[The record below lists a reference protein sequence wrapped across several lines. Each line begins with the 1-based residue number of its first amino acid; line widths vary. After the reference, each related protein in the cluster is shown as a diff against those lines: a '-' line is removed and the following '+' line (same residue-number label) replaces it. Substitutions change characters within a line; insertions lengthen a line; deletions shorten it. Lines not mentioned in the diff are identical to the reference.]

1 MVVNQGNVVSV
12 AIFKTKDDTPVGA
25 NGHGPISLVITL
37 KLVQT
42 IAWKI
47 ESLRGGSGVQYCQ
60 NAVHF
65 LDQVGAKAA
74 AIVLLEQ
81 PHQALVLEA
90 DDHGVSVQRQLS
102 LVNE

>member
-1 MVVNQGNVVSV
+1 MVVNQANVVSV
-12 AIFKTKDDTPVGA
+12 
-25 NGHGPISLVITL
+25 
-37 KLVQT
+37 
-42 IAWKI
+42 
-47 ESLRGGSGVQYCQ
+47 GGSGVQYCQ
-60 NAVHF
+60 NAVDF